1 MRVAVGKLKWPFFSG
16 PLSVAV
22 GGEGYSFSGEE
33 FTNTISKDRD
43 DYYITQQVR
52 NLLHGSGRN
61 LMSK

>member
-1 MRVAVGKLKWPFFSG
+1 
-16 PLSVAV
+16 LSVAV